1 MGALSGLRIVD
12 LTTMLS
18 GPYGAMLLADLGAE
32 VIKIERPGTGDNA
45 RTMQLNKPQ
54 YCHMGMSSYFLTAG
68 RNKKSVVLDL
78 QREPGREVFY
88 DLVRVCDVVYDNF
101 RPGVLERLGADYETL
116 KAINPAIISCSI
128 SGFGLTGPGKDRP
141 AFDGIVQA
149 YGGGMSITG
158 EPGREPMRAGIPI
171 GDLCAGLFAG
181 IGILAAA
188 YARLTTG
195 IGQKIDISMLDCQVS
210 LWNYMITMHTM
221 SGEVPGQLGNQH
233 FVHVPYGAYRT
244 KDLYIFV
251 AVIPDPH
258 WPLFVNAMNIEALRE
273 ARYLKRSERQRDR
286 ERINAL
292 VQEALLTRG
301 VDEWLKI
308 LSDAGIPCAPVNTV
322 DRTVRDSQVLARDMM
337 VDVTFPDGR
346 VLRQPGNPI
355 KLSASP
361 DEFRPAPPLGQDTRQ
376 VLADLLHYPEKRID
390 EVIRDSAAVG
400 TESGR
405 DA

>member
-12 LTTMLS
+12 LTAMLS

-32 VIKIERPGTGDNA
+32 VIKIERPGAGDPA

-54 YCHMGMSSYFLTAG
+54 YCHQGMSSYFLTAG
-68 RNKKSVVLDL
+68 RNKKSVGLDL
-78 QREPGREVFY
+78 QEETGRQVFY
-88 DLVRVCDVVYDNF
+88 DLVRVSDVVFDNF
-101 RPGVLERLGADYETL
+101 RPGVLERLGADYDTL
-116 KAINPAIISCSI
+116 KTVNPTIISCSI

-171 GDLCAGLFAG
+171 GDLGAGLFAA

-233 FVHVPYGAYRT
+233 FVHVPYGAFRT
-244 KDLYIFV
+244 KDLYLFL

-258 WPLFVNAMNIEALRE
+258 WPLFVDAIRIEALRDP
-273 ARYLKRSERQRDR
+273 RYLERSERQKDR
-286 ERINAL
+286 EKINAL
-292 VQEALLTRG
+292 VQEAFLTKG
-301 VDEWLKI
+301 VDEWLGL
-308 LSDAGIPCAPVNTV
+308 LSNAGIPCAPVNTV
-322 DRTVRDSQVLARDMM
+322 DRTVRDPQVLARDMM
-337 VDVTFPDGR
+337 VDVTLADGR
-346 VLRQPGNPI
+346 VLREPGNPI
-355 KLSASP
+355 KLSESP
-361 DEFRPAPPLGQDTRQ
+361 DEFRAPVPLGSDTRQ
-376 VLADLLHYPEKRID
+376 VLADLLHYPEDRID
-390 EVIRDSAAVG
+390 ALVKEATQG
-400 TESGR
+400 KGG
-405 DA
+405 

>member
-1 MGALSGLRIVD
+1 MGALSSLRIVD

-18 GPYGAMLLADLGAE
+18 GPYGSMLLADLGAE
-32 VIKIERPGTGDNA
+32 VIKIERPGTGDGA

-54 YCHMGMSSYFLTAG
+54 YCHQGMSSYFLTAG

-78 QREPGREVFY
+78 QEEAGRQVFH
-88 DLVRVCDVVYDNF
+88 DLVRVSDVVFDNF
-101 RPGVLERLGADYETL
+101 RPGVLERLGADYDTL
-116 KAINPAIISCSI
+116 KAVNPGIISCSI
-128 SGFGLTGPGKDRP
+128 SGFGLTGPEKDRP

-171 GDLCAGLFAG
+171 GDLAGGLFAA

-188 YARLTTG
+188 HARQTSG
-195 IGQKIDISMLDCQVS
+195 FGQKVDISMLDCQVS

-244 KDLYIFV
+244 KDLYLFL

-258 WPLFVNAMNIEALRE
+258 WPLFVEAMDIESLRDPK
-273 ARYLKRSERQRDR
+273 YLKRSERQKDR
-286 ERINAL
+286 EKINVI
-292 VQEALLTRG
+292 VQETFLTRG
-301 VDEWLKI
+301 VDEWLAL
-308 LSDAGIPCAPVNTV
+308 LSEAGIPCAPVNTV
-322 DRTVRDSQVLARDMM
+322 DRTVRDPQVLARDMI
-337 VDVTFPDGR
+337 VDVTLPDGR
-346 VLRQPGNPI
+346 VLREPGNPI

-361 DEFRPAPPLGQDTRQ
+361 DEFRPPSPLGQETRQ
-376 VLADLLHYPEKRID
+376 VLADLLHYSDEKID
-390 EVIRDSAAVG
+390 ALIREGAG
-400 TESGR
+400 
-405 DA
+405 

>member
-1 MGALSGLRIVD
+1 MGALSGLRIID
-12 LTTMLS
+12 LTAMLS

-32 VIKIERPGTGDNA
+32 VIKIERPGTGDPA

-54 YCHMGMSSYFLTAG
+54 YCHQGMSSYFLTAG
-68 RNKKSVVLDL
+68 RNKKSVALDL
-78 QREPGREVFY
+78 QEETGRQVFY
-88 DLVRVCDVVYDNF
+88 DLVRASDVVFDNF

-116 KAINPAIISCSI
+116 KTINPAIISCSI

-171 GDLCAGLFAG
+171 GDLGAGLFAG

-188 YARLTTG
+188 YARVTTG

-233 FVHVPYGAYRT
+233 FVHVPYGAFRT
-244 KDLYIFV
+244 KDLYLFL
-251 AVIPDPH
+251 AVIPDSH
-258 WPLFVNAMNIEALRE
+258 WPLFVDAIGIEALRDP
-273 ARYLKRSERQRDR
+273 RYLERSERQRDR
-286 ERINAL
+286 EKINAL
-292 VQEALLTRG
+292 VQEAFLTKG
-301 VDEWLKI
+301 VDEWLAL

-322 DRTVRDSQVLARDMM
+322 DRTVRDPQVLARNMM
-337 VDVTFPDGR
+337 VDVNLSDGR
-346 VLRQPGNPI
+346 VLREPGNPI

-361 DEFRPAPPLGQDTRQ
+361 DEFRAPVPLGNDTRQ
-376 VLADLLHYPEKRID
+376 VLAEVLHYPEDRID
-390 EVIRDSAAVG
+390 ALVRGATREKG
-400 TESGR
+400 G
-405 DA
+405 

>member
-12 LTTMLS
+12 LTAMLS

-32 VIKIERPGTGDNA
+32 VIKIERPGAGDQA

-54 YCHMGMSSYFLTAG
+54 YCHQGMSSYFLTAG
-68 RNKKSVVLDL
+68 RNKKSVALDL
-78 QREPGREVFY
+78 QEEEGRQVFY
-88 DLVRVCDVVYDNF
+88 DLVRVSDVVFDNF

-116 KAINPAIISCSI
+116 KTVNPTIVSCSI

-171 GDLCAGLFAG
+171 GDLGAGLFAA

-188 YARLTTG
+188 YARVTTG

-233 FVHVPYGAYRT
+233 FVHVPYGAFKT
-244 KDLYIFV
+244 KDLYLFL

-258 WPLFVNAMNIEALRE
+258 WRLFVDAMRIEALRDP
-273 ARYLKRSERQRDR
+273 RYLERSERQKDR
-286 ERINAL
+286 EKINAL
-292 VQEALLTRG
+292 VQEAFLTKG
-301 VDEWLKI
+301 VDEWLGL
-308 LSDAGIPCAPVNTV
+308 LSAAGIPCAPVNTV
-322 DRTVRDSQVLARDMM
+322 DRTVRDPQVLARDMM
-337 VDVTFPDGR
+337 VDVTLSDGR
-346 VLRQPGNPI
+346 VLREPGNPI

-361 DEFRPAPPLGQDTRQ
+361 DEFRAPAPLGHDTRQ
-376 VLADLLHYPEKRID
+376 VLADLLHYPEDKID
-390 EVIRDSAAVG
+390 ALMRGVQEAGDS
-400 TESGR
+400 
-405 DA
+405 

>member
-1 MGALSGLRIVD
+1 MGALSNLRIVD

-18 GPYGAMLLADLGAE
+18 GPYGSMLLADLGAQ
-32 VIKIERPGTGDNA
+32 VIKIERPGTGDGA

-54 YCHMGMSSYFLTAG
+54 YCHDGMSSYFLTSG

-78 QREPGREVFY
+78 QVDTGRQVFY
-88 DLVRVCDVVYDNF
+88 DLVRISDVVYDNF

-116 KAINPAIISCSI
+116 KTINPAIISCSV
-128 SGFGLTGPGKDRP
+128 SGFGLTGPDKDRP

-171 GDLCAGLFAG
+171 GDLAGGLFAA

-188 YARLTTG
+188 QGRLTTG
-195 IGQKIDISMLDCQVS
+195 RGQKVDISMLDCQVS

-244 KDLYIFV
+244 KDLYLFI

-258 WPLFVNAMNIEALRE
+258 WPLFVEAMNIESLRDPK
-273 ARYLKRSERQRDR
+273 YLKRSERQKDR
-286 ERINAL
+286 EKINAI
-292 VQEALLTRG
+292 VQEAFLTRG
-301 VDEWLKI
+301 VDEWLAL
-308 LSDAGIPCAPVNTV
+308 LSKAGIPCAPVNTI
-322 DRTVRDSQVLARDMM
+322 DRTVIDPQLLARDMM
-337 VDVTFPDGR
+337 VDVTLPDGR
-346 VLRQPGNPI
+346 VLREPGNPI
-355 KLSASP
+355 KLSDSP
-361 DEFRPAPPLGQDTRQ
+361 DEFRPPSPLGQETRQ
-376 VLADLLHYPEKRID
+376 VLSDLLHYSDEKID
-390 EVIRDSAAVG
+390 AVIRETA
-400 TESGR
+400 T
-405 DA
+405 